1 MKDKNLAIDE
11 STLEGV
17 YDADELD
24 DQFATKADK
33 EIMAR
38 DVPERVQ
45 IRLADRLESKMG
57 TEAFRSELE
66 HEIDY
71 IFDNLSHSIENN

>member
-45 IRLADRLESKMG
+45 IRLAE
-57 TEAFRSELE
+57 
-66 HEIDY
+66 
-71 IFDNLSHSIENN
+71 

>member
-33 EIMAR
+33 EIMER
-38 DVPERVQ
+38 DFPDRV
-45 IRLADRLESKMG
+45 
-57 TEAFRSELE
+57 
-66 HEIDY
+66 
-71 IFDNLSHSIENN
+71 